1 MDDEKLLKAY
11 KRVKKIKGF
20 YTYLIIYFVAN
31 IIYFII
37 NLLVTPG
44 DWWFFY
50 PLAVM
55 SFILFWVTMD
65 TFVFSKVKSSSWE
78 KRKVKEVMKQ
88 MDEDNKKN

>member
-1 MDDEKLLKAY
+1 MDVGKLLRAY

-20 YTYLIIYFVAN
+20 YTYLIIYFIAN

-37 NLLVTPG
+37 NLVATPG
-44 DWWFFY
+44 NWWFFY

-55 SFILFWVTMD
+55 SFILFWVAMD
-65 TFVFSKVKSSSWE
+65 AFVFVRRKSSSRE

-88 MDEDNKKN
+88 LDGDN